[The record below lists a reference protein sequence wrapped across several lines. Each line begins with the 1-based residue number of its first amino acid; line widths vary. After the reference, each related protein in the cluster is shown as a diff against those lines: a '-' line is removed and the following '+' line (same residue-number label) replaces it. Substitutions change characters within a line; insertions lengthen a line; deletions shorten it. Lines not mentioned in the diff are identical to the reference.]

1 MKLLRPYLIA
11 LAIVMIWAA
20 CDRSP
25 IGVELAPQDP
35 SAVNSSNSAPEQ
47 RDRTPVPVFRCS
59 NYAIAW

>member
-1 MKLLRPYLIA
+1 MKLVRPYLIA
-11 LAIVMIWAA
+11 LAVVMIWAA

-35 SAVNSSNSAPEQ
+35 SAVNSSNSAP
-47 RDRTPVPVFRCS
+47 PVFRRS